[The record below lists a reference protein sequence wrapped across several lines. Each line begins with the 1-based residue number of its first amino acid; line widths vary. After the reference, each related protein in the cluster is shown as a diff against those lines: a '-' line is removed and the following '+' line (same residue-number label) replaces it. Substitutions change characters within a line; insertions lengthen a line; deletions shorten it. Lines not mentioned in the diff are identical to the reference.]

1 MGPNE
6 EQLFTAQLKQTK
18 KDMGHKAE
26 NRAFVPFQCRLA
38 VQMTFKRCD
47 LEDKIK

>member
-6 EQLFTAQLKQTK
+6 EQLYTAQLKQRK
-18 KDMGHKAE
+18 KRYGAQSRE
-26 NRAFVPFQCRLA
+26 QSFCPIS
-38 VQMTFKRCD
+38 MTFKRCD

>member
-18 KDMGHKAE
+18 KRYGTQSREQSFCPISMQAGSANDIQE
-26 NRAFVPFQCRLA
+26 V
-38 VQMTFKRCD
+38 
-47 LEDKIK
+47 